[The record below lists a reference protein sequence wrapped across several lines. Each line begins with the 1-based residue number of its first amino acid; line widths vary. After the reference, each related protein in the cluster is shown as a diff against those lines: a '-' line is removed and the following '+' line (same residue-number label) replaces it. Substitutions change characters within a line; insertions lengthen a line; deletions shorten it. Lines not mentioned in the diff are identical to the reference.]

1 MAPNQKEDDY
11 NGNDCQQ
18 HPVSLGG
25 FLAFLLFPL
34 FWARFNAKFFGILAS
49 DVVASVLIA
58 IAV

>member
-1 MAPNQKEDDY
+1 MAPNQIEDDY

-18 HPVSLGG
+18 QPVSLGG

-34 FWARFNAKFFGILAS
+34 FCARFNAKFFGILTS
-49 DVVASVLIA
+49 NVVANVLIA

>member
-1 MAPNQKEDDY
+1 MYPNQIEDDY

-18 HPVSLGG
+18 NPESFCG

-34 FWARFNAKFFGILAS
+34 FCARFNAKFFGILAS